1 MSVYKLI
8 TVALI
13 FLFSGLVNADALWI
27 DVRSAQEYQQSHIPD
42 DLHIPYQSIV
52 TGLEQRSIE
61 KDTPIQLYCRSGG
74 RAGKAKKSLEAA
86 GYTDVINAGGIDDVR
101 KERNLAVD

>member
-1 MSVYKLI
+1 MYKLI
-8 TVALI
+8 TATLI
-13 FLFSGLVNADALWI
+13 FLVSGLVNAEALWV
-27 DVRSAQEYQQSHIPD
+27 DVRSEQEYQQSHITG

-52 TGLEQRSIE
+52 AGLEKDSIE
-61 KDTPIQLYCRSGG
+61 KDATIKLYCRSGG

-86 GYTDVINAGGIDDVR
+86 GYTDVSNAGGIDDVR

>member
-8 TVALI
+8 TATLI
-13 FLFSGLVNADALWI
+13 CLVSGLLSAEALWV
-27 DVRSAQEYQQSHIPD
+27 DVRSEQEYQQSHIAG

-52 TGLEQRSIE
+52 AGLEKDLIE
-61 KDTPIQLYCRSGG
+61 KDTPIKLYCRSGG
-74 RAGKAKKSLEAA
+74 RAGKARKSLEDT

-101 KERNLAVD
+101 KKRNLAVN